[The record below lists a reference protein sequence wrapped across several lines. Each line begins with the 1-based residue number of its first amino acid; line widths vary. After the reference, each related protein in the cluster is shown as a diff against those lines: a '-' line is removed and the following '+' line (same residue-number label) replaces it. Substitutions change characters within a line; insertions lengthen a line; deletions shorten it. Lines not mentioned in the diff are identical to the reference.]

1 MRINE
6 IWNKKKLRKDLI
18 KIFSNNKK
26 IKKVVLFGSRAK
38 ENFKNGSDI
47 DIALYGEVLN
57 INDIVSIQVEIEKL
71 EIPYGI
77 DLIIY
82 NKIDSKEL
90 KEHIDRVGKILY
102 KRD

>member
-1 MRINE
+1 MKFGLKEELLDN
-6 IWNKKKLRKDLI
+6 LI

-26 IKKVVLFGSRAK
+26 IKRVILFGSRAK
-38 ENFKNGSDI
+38 GNFKNGSDI
-47 DIALYGEVLN
+47 DIALYGEDLN
-57 INDIVSIQVEIEKL
+57 INDIISIQVEIEKL

-82 NKIDSKEL
+82 NKIDNKEL
-90 KEHIDRVGKILY
+90 KEHIDRVGKFLY

>member
-1 MRINE
+1 MKFGIKE
-6 IWNKKKLRKDLI
+6 KLWKDLI

-38 ENFKNGSDI
+38 EIFKNGSDI
-47 DIALYGEVLN
+47 DIALYGEDLN
-57 INDIVSIQVEIEKL
+57 INDIISIQVEIEKL

-90 KEHIDRVGKILY
+90 KEHIDSVGKILY

>member
-1 MRINE
+1 MKFGIKE
-6 IWNKKKLRKDLI
+6 KLWKDLI

-47 DIALYGEVLN
+47 DIALYGEDLN
-57 INDIVSIQVEIEKL
+57 INDIISIQVEIDKL
-71 EIPYGI
+71 EIPYVI